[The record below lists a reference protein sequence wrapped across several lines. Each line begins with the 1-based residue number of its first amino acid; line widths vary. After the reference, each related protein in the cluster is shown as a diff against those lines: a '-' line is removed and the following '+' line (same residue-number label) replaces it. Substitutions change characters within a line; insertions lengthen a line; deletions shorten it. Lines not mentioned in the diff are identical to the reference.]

1 MRQVCVSKA
10 TEEMNFDKN
19 SSSEHHLL
27 TVKQFCTEY
36 PWPSES
42 AMRSYIF
49 RANDL
54 GMQKAFIRVGR
65 RVLVNVNKFFEL
77 VQREEKS
84 HG

>member
-1 MRQVCVSKA
+1 MKQVFNSKI
-10 TEEMNFDKN
+10 TEHMNFEKK
-19 SSSEHHLL
+19 SYSAHYFL

-54 GMQKAFIRVGR
+54 GMAKAFIRIGR
-65 RVLVNVNKFFEL
+65 RVLVDVNKFFEL
-77 VQREEKS
+77 VQREEKN